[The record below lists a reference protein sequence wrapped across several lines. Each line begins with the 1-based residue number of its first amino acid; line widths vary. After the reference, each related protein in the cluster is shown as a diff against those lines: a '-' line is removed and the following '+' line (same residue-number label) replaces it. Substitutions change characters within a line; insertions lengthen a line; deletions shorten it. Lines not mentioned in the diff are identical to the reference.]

1 MSVILKRHVEARIAK
16 LKKRLESQD
25 PELVRTEI
33 KELAAARDVVSAKK
47 LRSSLESQIRKLK
60 LSLKHLNP
68 KPIEDELA
76 IWRPV
81 TELMDSHLDYKK
93 RRRTKKSS
101 PPTERSSPPSE
112 EPSLPTEEPFLPTE
126 EPSLATEEPSL
137 ATEESPLPSWVRHGT
152 SEE

>member
-1 MSVILKRHVEARIAK
+1 MSVTLKRHVEARVAE

-33 KELAAARDVVSAKK
+33 EELTSARDVVSSKR
-47 LRSSLESQIRKLK
+47 LRNSLQSQIQKLK
-60 LSLKHLNP
+60 RSLKSLNS

-101 PPTERSSPPSE
+101 PPTERSSSPTE
-112 EPSLPTEEPFLPTE
+112 EPSLPTDEPSLSTGESSLPTE
-126 EPSLATEEPSL
+126 ESS
-137 ATEESPLPSWVRHGT
+137 LPSWVRHGT

>member
-1 MSVILKRHVEARIAK
+1 MSVILKRHVEARVTK
-16 LKKRLESQD
+16 LKERLESQD

-33 KELAAARDVVSAKK
+33 KELTAARDVVSAKK

-101 PPTERSSPPSE
+101 LPTEKPALPTE
-112 EPSLPTEEPFLPTE
+112 ESSLPTEESSPPAEKSSLP
-126 EPSLATEEPSL
+126 A
-137 ATEESPLPSWVRHGT
+137 WVRHGT
-152 SEE
+152 GEEL